1 MSDLFSNIQEPEK
14 PKKGYTCEPIDRVKS
29 KILLEKIYNG
39 EIEVKT
45 LTNSA
50 INRLIETGKEV
61 TQTENGIV
69 IKY

>member
-1 MSDLFSNIQEPEK
+1 MSDLFSNIQELEK
-14 PKKGYTCEPIDRVKS
+14 PKKEVIKNNNL
-29 KILLEKIYNG
+29 KNQ
-39 EIEVKT
+39 IEVKT

-61 TQTENGIV
+61 TQTENGII

>member
-1 MSDLFSNIQEPEK
+1 MGKVMDLFSNIQEPEK
-14 PKKGYTCEPIDRVKS
+14 PKKEVIKNNNPK
-29 KILLEKIYNG
+29 NQ
-39 EIEVKT
+39 IEVKT

-61 TQTENGIV
+61 TQTENGII

>member
-14 PKKGYTCEPIDRVKS
+14 PKKEAIKNDNLK
-29 KILLEKIYNG
+29 NQ
-39 EIEVKT
+39 IEVNK

-50 INRLIETGKEV
+50 INRLRETGKEV
-61 TQTENGIV
+61 TQTESGII

>member
-1 MSDLFSNIQEPEK
+1 MGKVMDLFSNIQEPEK
-14 PKKGYTCEPIDRVKS
+14 PKKEVIKNNNL
-29 KILLEKIYNG
+29 KNQ
-39 EIEVKT
+39 IEVKT

-61 TQTENGIV
+61 TQTENGII

>member
-1 MSDLFSNIQEPEK
+1 MSDLFSNIQELEK
-14 PKKGYTCEPIDRVKS
+14 PKKEVIKNDNLK
-29 KILLEKIYNG
+29 NQ
-39 EIEVKT
+39 IEVNT

-61 TQTENGIV
+61 TQTENGII

>member
-1 MSDLFSNIQEPEK
+1 MSDLFSNIEHKEPEK
-14 PKKGYTCEPIDRVKS
+14 WINEVVKENNL
-29 KILLEKIYNG
+29 KNQ
-39 EIEVKT
+39 IEVNT

-61 TQTENGIV
+61 TQTESGII

>member
-1 MSDLFSNIQEPEK
+1 MLDLFSNIAHKEPEK
-14 PKKGYTCEPIDRVKS
+14 WINEVVKENNL
-29 KILLEKIYNG
+29 KNQ
-39 EIEVKT
+39 IEVNT

-61 TQTENGIV
+61 TQTENGIL

>member
-14 PKKGYTCEPIDRVKS
+14 PKKEVIKNDNLKN
-29 KILLEKIYNG
+29 K
-39 EIEVKT
+39 IEVNK

-61 TQTENGIV
+61 TQTENGII

>member
-1 MSDLFSNIQEPEK
+1 MSDLFSNISHKEPEK
-14 PKKGYTCEPIDRVKS
+14 WINEVVKENNL
-29 KILLEKIYNG
+29 KNQ
-39 EIEVKT
+39 IEVNT

-61 TQTENGIV
+61 TQTENGIL

>member
-14 PKKGYTCEPIDRVKS
+14 PKKEVIKNDNLKN
-29 KILLEKIYNG
+29 K
-39 EIEVKT
+39 IEVNK

-61 TQTENGIV
+61 TKTENGI
-69 IKY
+69 IIRY

>member
-1 MSDLFSNIQEPEK
+1 MDLFSNIQEPEK
-14 PKKGYTCEPIDRVKS
+14 PKKEVIKNDNLK
-29 KILLEKIYNG
+29 NQ
-39 EIEVKT
+39 IEVKT

-61 TQTENGIV
+61 TQTENGII

>member
-1 MSDLFSNIQEPEK
+1 MDLFSNIPKKE

-39 EIEVKT
+39 EIEVNT

-50 INRLIETGKEV
+50 INRLRETGKEV
-61 TQTENGIV
+61 TQTENGII

>member
-14 PKKGYTCEPIDRVKS
+14 PKKEVIKNDNLK
-29 KILLEKIYNG
+29 NQ
-39 EIEVKT
+39 IEVNT

-50 INRLIETGKEV
+50 INRLRETGKEV
-61 TQTENGIV
+61 TRTENGII

>member
-14 PKKGYTCEPIDRVKS
+14 AKKEVIKNDNLK
-29 KILLEKIYNG
+29 NQ
-39 EIEVKT
+39 IEVNT

-50 INRLIETGKEV
+50 INRLRETGKEV
-61 TQTENGIV
+61 TRTENGII